1 MLVPPEV
8 RAEIGII
15 GGSGLY
21 DPGLFKEVK
30 SIKVYTPYGPPSD
43 EIIVGEFKGRRIAFL
58 PRHGRGHVVPPHMIN
73 YRANIWALKT
83 LGVERI
89 IAVSAV
95 GSLREDYR
103 PGDFV
108 VPDQFIDFTKNR
120 AYTFFDG
127 RLVAHVS
134 MADPF
139 CPELREVAIK
149 TAKELG
155 IPVHEKG
162 TYVCIEGPRFSTRA
176 ESRLYKS
183 WGADII
189 GMTLVPEVNLAREA
203 QICYV
208 TIAMITDYDVWAE
221 KPVTAEEVIKVMK
234 ENVEKAKKLLY
245 ELIPRIPKE
254 RKCPC
259 KEALKEA
266 LM

>member
-120 AYTFFDG
+120 TYTFFDG